1 MKVLV
6 AASSRHGAT
15 GEIADEVGRTLEE
28 RGLDVQVAS
37 LDDVTNVSGFDA
49 FVLGS
54 AVYVGRWLGPA
65 RTFVEEHASELAARP
80 TWLFSSGPIGDP
92 PKPDAG
98 AAVNVDGLV
107 EASGALEHRL
117 FTGGSTGAVSGSAS
131 EPWSASSEPPRA
143 TTATGTTCGNG
154 PARLRARSR
163 PRHSARR

>member
-15 GEIADEVGRTLEE
+15 GEIAAEIGRVLTEH
-28 RGLDVQVAS
+28 GLDVRVAS
-37 LDDVTNVSGFDA
+37 LDDLADVHGFDA

-65 RTFVEEHASELAARP
+65 RAFVGEHAGELAARP

-92 PKPDAG
+92 PKPVGD

-107 EASGALEHRL
+107 EATGALEHRL
-117 FTGGSTGAVSGSAS
+117 FTG
-131 EPWSASSEPPRA
+131 
-143 TTATGTTCGNG
+143 
-154 PARLRARSR
+154 RLDRSR
-163 PRHSARR
+163 LGLGERAVVRVVGAAEGDYRDWDDVREWAGTIAGALTVAS